1 MSALSLEEHQLVVDI
16 FPYHHI
22 VLHKVPCYLYS
33 VVYSFVVQSV
43 SSVQTEQLKTVQPS
57 PPGKTVVKQQRIYQ
71 AVSESLDTDITLPS
85 VAQSG
90 IIQTN
95 LTN

>member
-1 MSALSLEEHQLVVDI
+1 M
-16 FPYHHI
+16 
-22 VLHKVPCYLYS
+22 
-33 VVYSFVVQSV
+33 V

-57 PPGKTVVKQQRIYQ
+57 PPGKTVVKQQRIVE

-85 VAQSG
+85 VAHVAASFKQ
-90 IIQTN
+90 N